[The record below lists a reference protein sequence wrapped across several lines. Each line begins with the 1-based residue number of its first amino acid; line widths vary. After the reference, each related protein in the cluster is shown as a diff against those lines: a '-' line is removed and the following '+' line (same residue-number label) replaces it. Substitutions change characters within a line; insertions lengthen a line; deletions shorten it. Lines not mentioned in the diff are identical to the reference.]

1 MHSLVHQNILSS
13 SPHRLH
19 YFFLKRIPI
28 AFIILSRQ
36 HFILIVMY
44 LILEHTIATTN
55 LIIINNRPK
64 FLPKSVF
71 VFTVNVFFPHRTPY
85 LAQPGCFLLPLV
97 GPCVFGTLL
106 PTNPARVATALSQS
120 TKVPPYLTLAGSLP
134 SINTPRLHCRFAKHE
149 QQFPLLFLGAA
160 AAVGS
165 IQRMFHPA
173 IVVYVQRLSPL

>member
-1 MHSLVHQNILSS
+1 
-13 SPHRLH
+13 
-19 YFFLKRIPI
+19 
-28 AFIILSRQ
+28 
-36 HFILIVMY
+36 
-44 LILEHTIATTN
+44 
-55 LIIINNRPK
+55 
-64 FLPKSVF
+64 
-71 VFTVNVFFPHRTPY
+71 VNVFFPHRTPY
-85 LAQPGCFLLPLV
+85 LAQPGCFLLALV

-120 TKVPPYLTLAGSLP
+120 TKVPPYLTLAGSLL

-173 IVVYVQRLSPL
+173 SNSSLRTEAVTTITIKKCPSLLCTRLRVTKDKSYLWISLAHTPHTKEAFSNLL